1 MQKIN
6 LSSLLPEEEEEEEN
20 TRYKR
25 NIRFLEK
32 PYTIHFRHKNTFNV
46 IFGTAW
52 WLWSRY
58 KTRAARDKA
67 FVSLVKKDGHI
78 FEFLR

>member
-67 FVSLVKKDGHI
+67 FVSLVKKDNHI